1 MPNSYTT
8 ITLQGLGAST
18 GINGWDQKVFGPFDF
33 DYIATDDIKLIFKE
47 DGDYQSIAIASVDP
61 VTKLVTIVDNNLPF
75 NSSPAVVSGGTAITS
90 GTARIYRSTS
100 LSPIVDFQSGS
111 RISESDLDTAYRQA
125 LFASQEA
132 VEDASASGTRTLQTS
147 DDIVDG
153 AISALKL
160 ASNAVENTKILNEA
174 VTATK
179 LANTLDLSGKT
190 VTLPN
195 NAVTTTKILDAN
207 VTFPKL
213 GDVINDTTMA
223 TAGPTNVATSASIKA
238 YVDNLKPN
246 IVQAVKTDTYF
257 VTSPQMAFTDIPNL
271 SVTITPR
278 FSNSKILISSSINN
292 STNSGYHGCI
302 FKYTQNG
309 TDIAVGDTRGNRT
322 PCSFS
327 SHSSG
332 QYAPS
337 VAGMDYLID
346 ASSVT
351 AGTPI
356 TFKVQVTAH
365 STTDIL
371 INEADTDTDAD
382 YIPTPISTL
391 TVTEVYQ

>member
-160 ASNAVENTKILNEA
+160 ASNAVENTKILNGA

-179 LANTLDLSGKT
+179 LATDAVETAKIKDLNVTTGKLAADAVETAKIDDGAVTAPKLASTLDLSSKT
-190 VTLPN
+190 LTFPSGGIVQGEVDMAIKTEMEGESAAGICVPATLKHHPGVASAWGVITFDTSTPALVAGYNVSGTVGEPVEDHRRITFLN
-195 NAVTTTKILDAN
+195 NMSSANYVVVASIESGSNEYPPFVLNKSASSFDLDA
-207 VTFPKL
+207 
-213 GDVINDTTMA
+213 
-223 TAGPTNVATSASIKA
+223 S
-238 YVDNLKPN
+238 
-246 IVQAVKTDTYF
+246 Q
-257 VTSPQMAFTDIPNL
+257 
-271 SVTITPR
+271 
-278 FSNSKILISSSINN
+278 
-292 STNSGYHGCI
+292 
-302 FKYTQNG
+302 
-309 TDIAVGDTRGNRT
+309 
-322 PCSFS
+322 
-327 SHSSG
+327 
-332 QYAPS
+332 
-337 VAGMDYLID
+337 
-346 ASSVT
+346 
-351 AGTPI
+351 
-356 TFKVQVTAH
+356 
-365 STTDIL
+365 
-371 INEADTDTDAD
+371 TDATG
-382 YIPTPISTL
+382 ITMQF
-391 TVTEVYQ
+391 VVYGQLA

>member
-160 ASNAVENTKILNEA
+160 ASNAVENTKILNGA

-179 LANTLDLSGKT
+179 LATDAVETAKIKDLNVTTGKLAADAVETAKIDDGAVTAPKLASTLDLSSKTLTFPASSLAEKADMQDELSNGKT
-190 VTLPN
+190 CVASTLKHHPGV
-195 NAVTTTKILDAN
+195 AKAYGRIVLAGTTGGTTALA
-207 VTFPKL
+207 T
-213 GDVINDTTMA
+213 GDY
-223 TAGPTNVATSASIKA
+223 NVA
-238 YVDNLKPN
+238 
-246 IVQAVKTDTYF
+246 
-257 VTSPQMAFTDIPNL
+257 
-271 SVTITPR
+271 SV
-278 FSNSKILISSSINN
+278 
-292 STNSGYHGCI
+292 
-302 FKYTQNG
+302 
-309 TDIAVGDTRGNRT
+309 
-322 PCSFS
+322 
-327 SHSSG
+327 
-332 QYAPS
+332 APS
-337 VAGMDYLID
+337 VYSDPVDGDPDFTRVTLSNAMADTNYV
-346 ASSVT
+346 VT
-351 AGTPI
+351 ATEEQLASATNDYGTA
-356 TFKVQVTAH
+356 TSGVTVNII
-365 STTDIL
+365 STTQFDIGT
-371 INEADTDTDAD
+371 NADGAS
-382 YIPTPISTL
+382 ISFVVHGKL
-391 TVTEVYQ
+391 A